1 MKNKK
6 NVNNQ
11 IFDILNN
18 EIFTSKFIS
27 GIAGD
32 TISSK
37 EDKNIFDRLL
47 KETGDDVYVKILFFI
62 THQMFP
68 ADKAKKLWKEIINH
82 KYKISKTLKRN
93 IEITV
98 AALDYLTNIKN
109 EIENPKLIGE
119 AFIGKIVEMSSI
131 DSLTKLYSRLYFFIK
146 IKEELKRFKR
156 YKTTFSLVILDID
169 DFKKVNDQFGHQKGD
184 EVLLKLGSI
193 LDKSKR
199 ELDICARYGGEEFAL
214 ILPHTDSNEAKI
226 ISERIRKKIER
237 YFKKDIK
244 ITISIGLANCP
255 ESSTTIKSL
264 IKKTDEAL
272 YESKNKGKNQITFK

>member
-1 MKNKK
+1 MKNNK

-32 TISSK
+32 KISSK
-37 EDKNIFDRLL
+37 EDKNIFDKLL
-47 KETGDDVYVKILFFI
+47 KEMGDDIYVKILFFM

-68 ADKAKKLWKEIINH
+68 SYKAKKLWKEIINH

-131 DSLTKLYSRLYFFIK
+131 DSLTKLYNRTYFFVK

-184 EVLLKLGSI
+184 EVLSKLGFI

-272 YESKNKGKNQITFK
+272 YESKKRGKNQITFK

>member
-27 GIAGD
+27 SIAGD
-32 TISSK
+32 KISSE
-37 EDKNIFDRLL
+37 EDKNIFDKLL
-47 KETGDDVYVKILFFI
+47 KETGDDVYVKILFFL
-62 THQMFP
+62 THQIFP
-68 ADKAKKLWKEIINH
+68 IDKAKKFWKEIIKH
-82 KYKISKTLKRN
+82 KNNISKILKRN

-119 AFIGKIVEMSSI
+119 AFIGKIVEMSSV
-131 DSLTKLYSRLYFFIK
+131 DSLTKLYNRSYFFVK
-146 IKEELKRFKR
+146 MNEELKRFKR

-214 ILPHTDSNEAKI
+214 ILPHTDSNEAII
-226 ISERIRKKIER
+226 ISERIRKKIEH
-237 YFKKDIK
+237 YFQKDIK
-244 ITISIGLANCP
+244 ITISIGLTNCP
-255 ESSTTIKSL
+255 DSSATIKSL
-264 IKKTDEAL
+264 IKKADEAL
-272 YESKNKGKNQITFK
+272 YVSKNKGKNQITFK

>member
-1 MKNKK
+1 MKNSK

-18 EIFTSKFIS
+18 EVFTSKFIS

-32 TISSK
+32 KISSE
-37 EDKNIFDRLL
+37 EDKDIFERLL

-62 THQMFP
+62 THQIFP
-68 ADKAKKLWKEIINH
+68 TDKAKTLWDEILNH
-82 KYKISKTLKRN
+82 KHKISKKLKRN

-131 DSLTKLYSRLYFFIK
+131 DSLTKLYNRSYFYVK
-146 IKEELKRFKR
+146 IKEEFKRFKR
-156 YKTTFSLVILDID
+156 YKTTFSLIILDID
-169 DFKKVNDQFGHQKGD
+169 NFKKVNDQFGHQKGD
-184 EVLLKLGSI
+184 EILLKLGFI
-193 LDKSKR
+193 LNKYKR

-226 ISERIRKKIER
+226 ISERIRKKIEH
-237 YFKKDIK
+237 YFKKDFK
-244 ITISIGLANCP
+244 ITISIGLSNCP
-255 ESSTTIKSL
+255 ESSTRIQTL

-272 YESKNKGKNQITFK
+272 YESKESGKNKITFK